1 MLGSPGNSDSPS
13 QIDTTD
19 APMAWDDPRS
29 CAPNYELSRG
39 PAQVATILLGHSP
52 NPMQTLTQATPVPAA
67 APERRFGDRR
77 QRPTPMLSRYSF
89 VGGRRAGSRRREDD
103 SSVFVDIYGGRLFTL
118 ALSIIGLNLLDAWFT
133 LLFLAHGG
141 REVNPFVQKVLDCGP
156 FAFIIFKTFGIGICV
171 AFLTITKNF
180 RAARIGLITVF
191 VGYTILLGWHLY
203 LLANLD
209 MAAF

>member
-1 MLGSPGNSDSPS
+1 
-13 QIDTTD
+13 
-19 APMAWDDPRS
+19 
-29 CAPNYELSRG
+29 
-39 PAQVATILLGHSP
+39 
-52 NPMQTLTQATPVPAA
+52 MQTLTQATPAA
-67 APERRFGDRR
+67 AASQERRFGDRR

-89 VGGRRAGSRRREDD
+89 VGGRRAGSRRKEDD
-103 SSVFVDIYGGRLFTL
+103 SSVFVDVYGGRLFTL
-118 ALSIIGLNLLDAWFT
+118 ALAIIGLNLLDAWFT

-156 FAFIIFKTFGIGICV
+156 FAFIVFKTFGIGICV